1 MVNVCYDEVMDEL
14 KSIAVNGESG
24 HFNAITVHYSI
35 GFVKENSVFY
45 R

>member
-1 MVNVCYDEVMDEL
+1 MVNVCYDGAMAEL
-14 KSIAVNGESG
+14 KSIAVNGEFG
-24 HFNAITVHYSI
+24 HFTAITVHYSI